1 MAELIYPEE
10 SHRIMGAA
18 FQVYKDKGCGFLEPV
33 YQECMEA
40 ELEWQGIP
48 FAAQPELHLQYRG
61 KTLKKTYQPDL
72 VCFGGI
78 IVELKAV
85 EMLADEHRAQLLNY
99 LHATKFRLGILLNFG
114 HYPKV
119 EYLRMVL

>member
-1 MAELIYPEE
+1 
-10 SHRIMGAA
+10 MGAA